1 MIKSIASMMFL
12 TLLIV
17 ASTTF
22 AVAVGAPLSPGSNV
36 PLKTGLSSPGQFRQ
50 GMQTG
55 TFDQGAAGGVAG
67 GIQTAPG
74 VLNTGQQGAG
84 IWIGEGQNYPT
95 GRLPGGSPGAP
106 TCECIAAPC
115 NCPTSGGSLP
125 ATNFPNPNLN
135 PQAVN
140 QPFQTQPLQAQQ
152 FQTQPLQAQSF
163 QTQRLQPLSAPVGAA
178 GTAAFGNAAPVGV
191 QPR

>member
-17 ASTTF
+17 ALTTF
-22 AVAVGAPLSPGSNV
+22 AFAAGTQSGLGANMPATS
-36 PLKTGLSSPGQFRQ
+36 GLSSPGQFRQ
-50 GMQTG
+50 GMPTG
-55 TFDQGAAGGVAG
+55 AIGQGAAGGVAG

-74 VLNTGQQGAG
+74 IPNTGQQGAG
-84 IWIGEGQNYPT
+84 IWIGEGQNFPT
-95 GRLPGGSPGAP
+95 GRLPGGSGGAP
-106 TCECIAAPC
+106 TCQCIRAPC
-115 NCPTSGGSLP
+115 NCPTSGGPLP
-125 ATNFPNPNLN
+125 ATNFPGPNLN

-140 QPFQTQPLQAQQ
+140 QPFQTQPLQAKQ

-163 QTQRLQPLSAPVGAA
+163 QAQQLQPLSAPAGAA

>member
-1 MIKSIASMMFL
+1 MKKSIASMMFL

-22 AVAVGAPLSPGSNV
+22 AAAAGTPLGPGANV
-36 PLKTGLSSPGQFRQ
+36 PLKTGVSSPGQFGQ

-55 TFDQGAAGGVAG
+55 TFGQGAAGGVAG

-74 VLNTGQQGAG
+74 GLNTGQQGAG
-84 IWIGEGQNYPT
+84 IWIGEGQNFPT
-95 GRLPGGSPGAP
+95 GRLPGGSGGAP
-106 TCECIAAPC
+106 TCQCIAAPC
-115 NCPTSGGSLP
+115 NCPTSGGPLP

-140 QPFQTQPLQAQQ
+140 QPFQTQPPQAQQ
-152 FQTQPLQAQSF
+152 FRTQPSQAQ
-163 QTQRLQPLSAPVGAA
+163 QLQPLTAPVGPA
-178 GTAAFGNAAPVGV
+178 GAAAFGNAASVGLP
-191 QPR
+191 PR